1 MPVKIK
7 NAAKDKLI
15 LGVNIACDLVKQTYG
30 FEGATIIMDNQ
41 LHPVT
46 TKDGYKVVKEIH
58 EVDTEVNMGV
68 ALIKEVADS
77 TAKTAEDGTTTAC
90 ILAQSIINKGYE
102 LIKKGV
108 SHVDI
113 REGILQAKA
122 DINERLN
129 LLSLPVTVENVYE
142 IAKVSA
148 NGDHEVANLIK
159 EAYTHINKEGLLEV
173 QRTTSLRTTL
183 EVIQGIKINRGWL
196 APHFMTDSQKLIA
209 TLDRVQILLFDGHIT
224 DLEKQVLP
232 AIKICQ
238 ESKTSLFIICDE
250 IDDKVADSLISNK
263 LNNTFQSCVVRNPEY
278 GVKRLQVLQDLQS
291 FVGGE
296 IYNPNYSKTFE
307 LGKASK
313 IIVGQNDTLIHQE
326 EVQDTLQPQINLLK
340 EQFSSDTSDKS
351 LEKRIS
357 NLSSNG
363 ACIFVGGQSTS
374 EIGEKFDRV
383 EDAIGAVKCAL
394 EEGTV
399 AGGGSTLLYISN
411 QLANSKNSIGYNL
424 MLEAIKAPYSQLL
437 ENAGIVKSKYIFGK
451 DIPKPGFYGEVFNL
465 KTRRL
470 ENSEDSGIKDSVKVL
485 KTALDNATSIAILIL
500 STNGIITI

>member
-15 LGVNIACDLVKQTYG
+15 LGVNIACDVVKQTYG
-30 FEGATIIMDNQ
+30 FEGATVIMDNQ
-41 LHPVT
+41 VHPVT

-58 EVDTEVNMGV
+58 ELDTEVNMGV
-68 ALIKEVADS
+68 ALVKEVADS

-90 ILAQSIINKGYE
+90 ILTQSMINKGYE
-102 LIKKGV
+102 LIKKGT
-108 SHVDI
+108 SHVEI
-113 REGILQAKA
+113 REGMLKAKA
-122 DINERLN
+122 DIIAKLTE
-129 LLSLPVTVENVYE
+129 LSMPVTVNNVFE

-148 NGDHEVANLIK
+148 NGDTSIAKLIE
-159 EAYTHINKEGLLEV
+159 EAYTHINKDGLLEV
-173 QRTTSLRTTL
+173 QRTTLLSTNL

-196 APHFMTDSQKLIA
+196 APHFMTDSQKMIA
-209 TLDRVQILLFDGHIT
+209 VLDRVQILLFDGHIT

-238 ESKTSLFIICDE
+238 GSKTSLFIICDE

-278 GVKRLQVLQDLQS
+278 GVKRLQILQDLQS

-296 IYNPNYSKTFE
+296 IYNPNYTKEFE
-307 LGKASK
+307 LGKATK
-313 IIVGQNDTLIHQE
+313 IIVGQSDTVFHQE
-326 EVQDTLQPQINLLK
+326 EIQDTLQPQIDLLK
-340 EQFSSDTSDKS
+340 EQLTLTPNDKA
-351 LEKRIS
+351 LEKRLS

-399 AGGGSTLLYISN
+399 AGGGSTLLYIAN
-411 QLANSKNSIGYNL
+411 QLASSRNSIGYNL
-424 MLEAIKAPYSQLL
+424 MLEAIKTPYSQLL

-451 DIPKPGFYGEVFNL
+451 DIPKPSFYGEVFNL

-470 ENSEDSGIKDSVKVL
+470 ESSNVNGIKDSVKVI
-485 KTALDNATSIAILIL
+485 KTALDNATSISILIL